1 MLTVFLLLCRD
12 ADATRI
18 DIYTGKS
25 LLLLPCMSP
34 VQLGVNLDLGCKCVL
49 YLVE

>member
-1 MLTVFLLLCRD
+1 MVLLLCRD

-25 LLLLPCMSP
+25 LLLLPCMSA
-34 VQLGVNLDLGCKCVL
+34 VKSVVNLDLGCECVL